1 MSDKV
6 SSVLDASALLAYLQ
20 DESGAEVVEE
30 ALARGSA
37 MSAANWAEVLSKLA
51 EAGQKPET
59 VAKFFP
65 TLAKLDHSL
74 SHRHCQADRFTCRVL
89 AWQWVVEQHHDSIAH
104 SVVDTSSVGVNQ
116 LAHFLVIGLQDL
128 HGFLGFDSAT
138 ESCEAAQVAKQR
150 NDVTAVA
157 GQRAFITGLGDQID
171 HLG

>member
-59 VAKFFP
+59 VAKRL
-65 TLAKLDHSL
+65 TDA
-74 SHRHCQADRFTCRVL
+74 
-89 AWQWVVEQHHDSIAH
+89 
-104 SVVDTSSVGVNQ
+104 
-116 LAHFLVIGLQDL
+116 GL
-128 HGFLGFDSAT
+128 LGTALTIVPLDSALAIEIGKLRPRT
-138 ESCEAAQVAKQR
+138 KPM
-150 NDVTAVA
+150 
-157 GQRAFITGLGDQID
+157 GLGLGDRACLS
-171 HLG
+171 LGRTLGLPVITTDRAWVSLKIRGLKVQLAR